1 MTAPSTY
8 DALVIGAGL
17 NGLVTANYLAKA
29 GRKVLVLER
38 RDRAGGQAASAH
50 FADGTVFDPL
60 HAGGRLRPDI
70 VRDLGLERHGLTT
83 NGIGAPPAYVSLL
96 PDRTR
101 LVLRGLGSD
110 AETLAS
116 IATHSAKDAAT
127 WPQFVAFMDTA
138 AAFLDAAYRTPMPR
152 LPNVGVKDGLPL
164 AKLAWKLR
172 QLGGR
177 DMFRVIRSLSMSTVE
192 LTEEWFESEQVKA
205 AVAAVGIHGNTL
217 GSMSAGTGY
226 TLIHNWLNRGG
237 LAHRPVAGGTVALA
251 DALVA
256 ELAARGGKL
265 RLNADVARIRVEA
278 LGATGVELADGE
290 FIPAR
295 TIHSALDPKRTLL
308 GLVGAPEL
316 PPDFVWQVQSIKM
329 RGSVA
334 KVHLRTD
341 GSHGLLAGTIA
352 VAPTLKGL
360 ERAYDAAKYGE
371 LSATPYVEAMS
382 AGDVVSLHVQFVPYK
397 LKGGDWTAARA
408 AVEQRALAAL
418 EAHFPSLRASIRETI
433 VLLPPDLEATYG
445 LTEGDLNHGQLILDQ
460 MMFLRPL
467 PGWSDH
473 RTPVDNLYLCGSGM
487 HGGGGVSGA
496 AGRNAAMAT
505 LAG

>member
-1 MTAPSTY
+1 MTSSHPTY
-8 DALVIGAGL
+8 DAIVIGAGL
-17 NGLVTANYLAKA
+17 NGLVTANYLAKS
-29 GRKVLVLER
+29 GKRVLALER
-38 RDRAGGQAASAH
+38 RDSAGGQVASAR

-83 NGIGAPPAYVSLL
+83 HSIAAPPPYVSLL
-96 PDRTR
+96 PGGQR
-101 LVLRGLGSD
+101 LVLRALGDD

-116 IATHSAKDAAT
+116 IGALSAKDAAR
-127 WPQFVAFMDTA
+127 WPEFVAFMDTA

-152 LPNVGVKDGLPL
+152 LPNVGMKDGLPL

-177 DMFRVIRSLSMSTVE
+177 DMFRIIRSLSMSTVE
-192 LTEEWFESEQVKA
+192 FGEEWFESEALKA
-205 AVAAVGIHGNTL
+205 AIAAVGIHGSTL

-226 TLIHNWLNRGG
+226 TLMHNWLNRGG
-237 LAHRPVAGGTVALA
+237 LAHRPVPGGTAALA

-265 RLNADVARIRVEA
+265 RTGAEVARIRVDANA
-278 LGATGVELADGE
+278 LRATGVVLAGGE
-290 FIPAR
+290 AIEAR
-295 TIHSALDPKRTLL
+295 AVYSARDPKRTFL
-308 GLVGAPEL
+308 GLVGAPDL

-341 GSHGLLAGTIA
+341 GSHGLPEGTLA

-371 LSATPYVEAMS
+371 VSATPYLEATS
-382 AGDVVSLHVQFVPYK
+382 AGDVVSIHFQFAPFK
-397 LKGGDWTAARA
+397 LRGSDWAT
-408 AVEQRALAAL
+408 QRAVVESLAVNGLA
-418 EAHFPSLRASIRETI
+418 AHFPALKDAIREVA
-433 VLLPPDLEATYG
+433 VLTPEDLANDFG
-445 LTEGDLNHGQLILDQ
+445 LTEGDTNHGQLILDQ
-460 MMFLRPL
+460 MLFMRPL

-473 RTPVDNLYLCGSGM
+473 RTPLDGLFLCGNGM

-496 AGRNAAMAT
+496 AGRNAAAV
-505 LAG
+505 A